1 VDPTLLAV
9 VAVVSIALLFDF
21 TNGFHDAANSV
32 ATIVATRV
40 LRPRWAVAW
49 AAFFNFIAFLFF
61 GTQVANTI
69 GETVHSD
76 VAGIAVVFAALV
88 GAITW
93 NMVTWWLGLP
103 SSSSH
108 ALVGGLTG
116 AGLAA
121 AGTGAIEWSSVTKTL
136 AFIVVSP
143 LAGLAVGAALMAAAQ
158 AVERRTGRVDPGNGD
173 SPRAGSARGFSVLQ
187 LASSAALS
195 LGHGSNDAQKTMGV
209 IAALLVSTGYL
220 AGGGEEIAI
229 PLWVVLSAH
238 AAIAIG
244 TLSGGW
250 NIVRTMG
257 TRITELR
264 PAGGFAAETG
274 AAVALFGSTAVG
286 APVST
291 THTVAGAVTGVGLA
305 SHGRAVSWA
314 VARRMVLTW
323 VVTLPAAAVTA
334 AAVHCVTQLPG
345 PVRATLLVLMG
356 VAAAVLV
363 GLAWRGAAR
372 SGDISRELDE
382 RSGREAPAPA

>member
-9 VAVVSIALLFDF
+9 IAVVTIALLFDF

-88 GAITW
+88 GAIVW
-93 NMVTWWLGLP
+93 NVFTWWLGLP

-121 AGTGAIEWSSVTKTL
+121 AGTGAIEWSSVAKTL

-143 LAGLAVGAALMAAAQ
+143 LAGLAVGAALMAVAR
-158 AVERRTGRVDPGNGD
+158 AVERRTGRGD
-173 SPRAGSARGFSVLQ
+173 SPRADSARGFAALQ

-220 AGGGEEIAI
+220 AGGGEEIPV

-244 TLSGGW
+244 TFSGGW

-305 SHGRAVSWA
+305 SRGQAVSWM

-323 VVTLPAAAVTA
+323 VVTLPAAGLTA
-334 AAVHCVTQLPG
+334 AALYGVTQLPG
-345 PVRATLLVLMG
+345 PARAMLLALLA
-356 VAAAVLV
+356 VAAAVLA

-372 SGDISRELDE
+372 AGDISRELE
-382 RSGREAPAPA
+382 QRRAQAAPSPA

>member
-1 VDPTLLAV
+1 MAV
-9 VAVVSIALLFDF
+9 VAIALLFDF

-49 AAFFNFIAFLFF
+49 AAFFNFIAFVFF
-61 GTQVANTI
+61 GTEVANTI

-88 GAITW
+88 GAIVW
-93 NMVTWWLGLP
+93 NVLTWWLGLP

-121 AGTGAIEWSSVTKTL
+121 AGTGAIEWSSVAKTL

-143 LAGLAVGAALMAAAQ
+143 LAGLAVGAALMAAAR
-158 AVERRTGRVDPGNGD
+158 AVERRTGRGD
-173 SPRAGSARGFSVLQ
+173 SPRADSARGFAALQ

-220 AGGGEEIAI
+220 AGGGEEIPV

-238 AAIAIG
+238 AAIAVG
-244 TLSGGW
+244 TFSGGW

-305 SHGRAVSWA
+305 SRGQAVSWV

-323 VVTLPAAAVTA
+323 VVTLPAAALTA
-334 AAVHCVTQLPG
+334 AAFYGVTQLPG
-345 PVRATLLVLMG
+345 PVRATSLVLLA
-356 VAAAVLV
+356 VAAVVLAA
-363 GLAWRGAAR
+363 LAWRGAAR
-372 SGDISRELDE
+372 PGDISRELD
-382 RSGREAPAPA
+382 RQRAQAAPSPA